1 MTFMYREF
9 QGLVQRNHRLFC
21 RRTQFISVSALKVNM
36 SVTYLCYLRILNKQR
51 LGIDCVFSYET
62 VGRLAVGFI
71 FRNSLKTGAVCECH
85 NLQRP
90 VAAHVTHCL
99 SLGAFAKL

>member
-9 QGLVQRNHRLFC
+9 QGLVQRYHRSFY
-21 RRTQFISVSALKVNM
+21 RRTQFVSVSDLKVTM

-51 LGIDCVFSYET
+51 LGIACVFSYET
-62 VGRLAVGFI
+62 VGRSAVGFLL
-71 FRNSLKTGAVCECH
+71 RNSLKTGAVCKCH
-85 NLQRP
+85 NLQCP

-99 SLGAFAKL
+99 S